1 MYRTL
6 DVMTDSPGRCIVKLY
21 QHLAVM
27 MRRAKGDLE
36 RSSLESAMGYIDR
49 ARATIEE
56 LICALDFERGGEIA
70 KNLAR
75 IYGYMLR
82 ELLAIGINRDPAPLG
97 ELVSMTE
104 ELLGAWIRIVDE
116 AEAYAAVGK

>member
-1 MYRTL
+1 
-6 DVMTDSPGRCIVKLY
+6 
-21 QHLAVM
+21 
-27 MRRAKGDLE
+27 
-36 RSSLESAMGYIDR
+36 
-49 ARATIEE
+49 
-56 LICALDFERGGEIA
+56 LDFERGGEIA